1 MYPED
6 EASLD
11 LLLCPAFRQNIKINQ
26 GRNNYGEWL
35 AVQVPRQTC
44 SCCQF
49 AKVNKLA
56 AKQPENLDI
65 IAQK

>member
-35 AVQVPRQTC
+35 ALQVR
-44 SCCQF
+44 SRRQF